1 MNTKEVRDYVD
12 ELVCR
17 ASQPDF
23 VLSEIER
30 EHMKLVLAIYP
41 DTLKRKTGQ
50 FMVDIGRR
58 APRPTPGR
66 LRQEVSATVLA
77 KTALALIRGSNK
89 IKTQIL

>member
-58 APRPTPGR
+58 APRPTLDGYDKKYPRLFLRKRR
-66 LRQEVSATVLA
+66 LR
-77 KTALALIRGSNK
+77 
-89 IKTQIL
+89 